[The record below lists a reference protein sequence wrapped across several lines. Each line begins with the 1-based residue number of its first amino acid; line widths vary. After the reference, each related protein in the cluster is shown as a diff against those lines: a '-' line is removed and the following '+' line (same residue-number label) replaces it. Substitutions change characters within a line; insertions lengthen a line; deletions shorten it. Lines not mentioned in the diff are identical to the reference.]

1 MKKTAKLL
9 IRMNGKYIL
18 DTNIIIRLFAEDVE
32 ILQKVDESE
41 EIFVPSI
48 VIGELC
54 YGAFNSKKVKSN
66 ISKIEKLTSEVEILD
81 CDYDTGMEY
90 GEIKKE
96 LKDKGTPIPDNDIW
110 IAAISRQYN
119 IELVSRDEHFKD
131 VENLK
136 WIKW

>member
-1 MKKTAKLL
+1 
-9 IRMNGKYIL
+9 MNGKHIL
-18 DTNIIIRLFAEDVE
+18 DTNIIIRLFAEDAK

-81 CDYDTGMEY
+81 CDYDIGMEY

-119 IELVSRDEHFKD
+119 IELISRDEHFKY

>member
-9 IRMNGKYIL
+9 IRMNGKHIL
-18 DTNIIIRLFAEDVE
+18 DTNIVIRIFAEDAE
-32 ILQKVDESE
+32 ILQKLDESE
-41 EIFVPSI
+41 NIFVPSI

-66 ISKIEKLTSEVEILD
+66 LNKIGKLTSEVEILD

-119 IELVSRDEHFKD
+119 IELVSRDEHFKY